1 MKKLTTMREALNSPD
16 VFAPLVGGPSWAPW
30 RALLIAIVGEA
41 LTPGEREIFR
51 TLTGREI
58 EPGEPVDEFWG
69 VVGRRG
75 GKSRAISILAAY
87 VAALVDH
94 RGVLAPG
101 ERGVLPILAASTDQA
116 GAVFNFTTGI
126 FDTVP
131 HLGALVTGRNAD
143 TLSLKTGVDIR
154 VRPASFRTIRSITAV
169 AAICDE
175 LAFWR
180 SDESVN
186 PDEEI
191 LAALRPS
198 LLTSR
203 GPLFCI
209 SSPHAKK
216 GELWKSYRENFG
228 PNGDPRILVAN
239 APSRV
244 MNEMLPAKDVE
255 RAYAR
260 DAARARAEYG
270 AQFRDDIEDFLSVAD
285 LDKVVSPGLGEIPPA
300 SGTSYFGFCDPSGG
314 KADSMTLAIAHQEGE
329 TVVLDLVVEKVPPL
343 SPDAVTAEFAEIL
356 KAYRLSEVTGDRY
369 GAAWVTERFQKNGI
383 TYKASDRSRSEI
395 YQATLPLIMEGNIRL
410 LDQKKMLSQ
419 FAALERRVNK
429 GGKDSI
435 NHPTGGNDDVCN
447 AVAGAIVGAHGS
459 KPMEWGES
467 ALEGLSIITGGMMS
481 DFQLMQSKYWRN

>member
-1 MKKLTTMREALNSPD
+1 MREALASPD
-16 VFAPLVGGPSWAPW
+16 VFAPLVGGPSWMPW
-30 RALLIAIVGEA
+30 RALLIAIVGEE
-41 LTPGEREIFR
+41 LTSTEREIFR
-51 TLTGREI
+51 TLTGREM

-69 VVGRRG
+69 VIGRRG

-116 GAVFNFTTGI
+116 GAVFNFIGGI

-131 HLGALVTGRNAD
+131 HLGALVTSRNAD

-175 LAFWR
+175 IAFWR

-216 GELWKSYRENFG
+216 GELWRTFRDHFG

-244 MNEMLPAKDVE
+244 MNETLPAKDVE

-270 AQFRDDIEDFLSVAD
+270 GQFRDDIEDFLSVVD
-285 LDKVVSPGLGEIPPA
+285 LERVVSPGLDEIPPTP
-300 SGTSYFGFCDPSGG
+300 GVNYFGFCDPSGG
-314 KADSMTLAIAHQEGE
+314 KADSMTLAIAHRAGE
-329 TVVLDLVVEKVPPL
+329 TVVLDCVVEKVPPL
-343 SPDAVTAEFAEIL
+343 SPDAVTAEFADVL
-356 KAYRLSEVTGDRY
+356 KSYRLHEVTGDRY
-369 GAAWVTERFQKNGI
+369 GAAWVTERFQKHGI
-383 TYKASDRSRSEI
+383 TYKPSERNRSEL
-395 YQATLPLIMEGNIRL
+395 YQATLPLIMEQNVRL
-410 LDQKKMLSQ
+410 LDQKKMIAQ

-447 AVAGAIVGAHGS
+447 AAAGAIVCAHS
-459 KPMEWGES
+459 NKTMDWSPDH
-467 ALEGLSIITGGMMS
+467 LRGLAMLSGGFMS
-481 DFQLMQSKYWRN
+481 DFDVVQSWYAR